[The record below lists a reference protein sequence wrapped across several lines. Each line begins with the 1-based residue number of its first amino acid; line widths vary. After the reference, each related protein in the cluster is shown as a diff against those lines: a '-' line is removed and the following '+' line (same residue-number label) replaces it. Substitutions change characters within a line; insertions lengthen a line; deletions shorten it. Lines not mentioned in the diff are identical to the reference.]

1 MLYRRR
7 VTRARVA
14 ALGYAYAVLGVVA
27 LALGSDHARAA
38 TALFT
43 LAAFSYLWFLGSLR
57 SRIIRFDPD
66 GFFASVVV
74 LGGASFIA
82 LQAAGLAAQDVELA
96 APGAGCAATVVIGS
110 SLAALRARKVPKWFG
125 RLGVAGGVAVLA
137 VGVVEAAADWTLA
150 DRTLWAS
157 SLGFMVWVVVTATYL
172 LRR

>member
-1 MLYRRR
+1 

-14 ALGYAYAVLGVVA
+14 SLGYAYVALGAAA
-27 LALGSDHARAA
+27 LALGDDHERAA
-38 TALFT
+38 LAVFT
-43 LAAFSYLWFLGSLR
+43 VAAFAYLWFLGSLR
-57 SRIIRFDPD
+57 SRLVRFDPD

-74 LGGASFIA
+74 LGGASYLA
-82 LQAAGLAAQDVELA
+82 LQTAALVARDVELA

-125 RLGVAGGVAVLA
+125 RLGIAGGVAVLV
-137 VGVVEAAADWTLA
+137 VGVIEAAANWTLG
-150 DRTLWAS
+150 DDTLFAS